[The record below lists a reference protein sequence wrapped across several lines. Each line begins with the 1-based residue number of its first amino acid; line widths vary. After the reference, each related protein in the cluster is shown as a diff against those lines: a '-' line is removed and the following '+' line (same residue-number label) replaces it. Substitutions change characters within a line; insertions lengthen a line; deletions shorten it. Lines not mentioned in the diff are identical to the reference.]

1 MQIINISI
9 DFTKISKDDLV
20 KDKYLNLT
28 VNVNDTKDKY
38 DNDCSVIIAQSKEE
52 RAAKTQRKFVGN
64 GRVVFSKSNENQ
76 VSNNSDMPF

>member
-28 VNVNDTKDKY
+28 VTVNDTKDKF

-64 GRVVFSKSNENQ
+64 GRVVFSRSNENQ
-76 VSNNSDMPF
+76 F

>member
-28 VNVNDTKDKY
+28 VNVNDTKDKF

-64 GRVVFSKSNENQ
+64 GRVVFSRSNEN
-76 VSNNSDMPF
+76 PF

>member
-64 GRVVFSKSNENQ
+64 GRVVFSRSNEN
-76 VSNNSDMPF
+76 PF

>member
-64 GRVVFSKSNENQ
+64 GRVVFSRSNENQ
-76 VSNNSDMPF
+76 F

>member
-38 DNDCSVIIAQSKEE
+38 DNDCSVIIAQTKEQRE
-52 RAAKTQRKFVGN
+52 AKTQRKFVGN
-64 GRVVFSKSNENQ
+64 GRVVFSRSNENQ
-76 VSNNSDMPF
+76 F

>member
-28 VNVNDTKDKY
+28 VTVNDTKDKF
-38 DNDCSVIIAQSKEE
+38 DNDCSVIIAQTKEQRE
-52 RAAKTQRKFVGN
+52 AKEKKKFVGN
-64 GRVVFSKSNENQ
+64 GRVVFSKSNEN
-76 VSNNSDMPF
+76 PF

>member
-28 VNVNDTKDKY
+28 VNVNDTKDKF
-38 DNDCSVIIAQSKEE
+38 DNDCSVIIAQTKEQRE
-52 RAAKTQRKFVGN
+52 AKAQRKFVGN
-64 GRVVFSKSNENQ
+64 GRVVFSRSNEN
-76 VSNNSDMPF
+76 PF

>member
-52 RAAKTQRKFVGN
+52 RAAKTRRKFVGN
-64 GRVVFSKSNENQ
+64 GRVVFSKSNEN
-76 VSNNSDMPF
+76 PF

>member
-52 RAAKTQRKFVGN
+52 RAAKTQRK
-64 GRVVFSKSNENQ
+64 
-76 VSNNSDMPF
+76 

>member
-28 VNVNDTKDKY
+28 VNVNDTKDKF

-64 GRVVFSKSNENQ
+64 GRVVFSRSNENQ
-76 VSNNSDMPF
+76 F